1 MLYLIDIKQAINKK
15 GRPFSFHSLHANR
28 NEGILI
34 MDNGDQVAIA
44 MNQKESLIGRDRWL

>member
-1 MLYLIDIKQAINKK
+1 LIDIKQAINKK
-15 GRPFSFHSLHANR
+15 GRPFSFHSQHANR

-44 MNQKESLIGRDRWL
+44 MNQKESLIGRDRWLW